1 MRAPAELATPGVFLL
16 RCPSGYMATQ
26 QSQRWAFSR
35 DRHEQGRRDVTYRR
49 LVHAPAALRYR
60 PGPPQSRA
68 RLAFPG
74 RSEAKLSRPAAP
86 ELVQQ
91 PRQCDGRAGPGDVA
105 GTYTGRS
112 EGASVRF
119 RITRKRARST
129 FTGAISGTRDR
140 LRRSSRS
147 GPAGRMPPQSI
158 DARWRGSVRTGAFG
172 CNGRVYGVLKVSQI
186 VSVKSA

>member
-1 MRAPAELATPGVFLL
+1 
-16 RCPSGYMATQ
+16 MATQ

-35 DRHEQGRRDVTYRR
+35 DRYEQGRRDVTYRR
-49 LVHAPAALRYR
+49 QSMYRPRYDTGQGRPSLGPASPFQVGPRRSCPDPLPRSLSSSPASAMGAQGQAMSPAIHGPKRGCLGMLPLSPASAPARRSQAQSQA
-60 PGPPQSRA
+60 PG
-68 RLAFPG
+68 
-74 RSEAKLSRPAAP
+74 
-86 ELVQQ
+86 
-91 PRQCDGRAGPGDVA
+91 
-105 GTYTGRS
+105 T
-112 EGASVRF
+112 
-119 RITRKRARST
+119 
-129 FTGAISGTRDR
+129 R